1 MIIAGLWFQNA
12 LSAVEIDITLNNLYA
27 KEVLPTK
34 KEKCIWCL
42 LGRTII
48 LFTLLKYINL

>member
-12 LSAVEIDITLNNLYA
+12 LSAVEIDITLNNPCA

-34 KEKCIWCL
+34 IEKCIWCL
-42 LGRTII
+42 LDRTII
-48 LFTLLKYINL
+48 LFTLLKYNYL